1 MAYIKKFD
9 PFELNGICVSEEE
22 EKRLLEYERKHS
34 MLRMECEK
42 DLKKK
47 NNKTWEEQVKDFIKK
62 GEELTK
68 NAKLR
73 NRHIKK

>member
-9 PFELNGICVSEEE
+9 PFEVNGSCVSEEE

-47 NNKTWEEQVKDFIKK
+47 KTWEEQVKEFIKK